1 VINVKGNIPL
11 AENMNSPKTEPNNQ
25 INITAKKRLGNWGEY
40 KTGFLFASPWIIGLL
55 VFYAIPLFSSIYFSF
70 TSYSILQPGEFVGL
84 ENYKNLMRDEL
95 FWKSVY
101 NTVYFAVFYVPLGII
116 FGVALAMMLNMKV
129 KGMAV
134 YRTIFFLPTLVPH
147 VALAVLWMWLLN
159 PGFGLVNGVLST
171 IGIDG
176 PSWLGSET
184 WSKPSLILMS
194 LWGIGQA
201 VVIYLAG
208 LGDIPE
214 DYYDAAEVDGANWFQ
229 KTFHITIP
237 LLTPVIFF
245 NLVMGII
252 GAFQQFT
259 LPYTLTQGKG
269 TPANSLT
276 FYVMYLY
283 DNGFKFFKM
292 GYASAMAW
300 VLFVIIMALT
310 AFVFI
315 TSKRWVHYQG
325 K

>member
-1 VINVKGNIPL
+1 MSQQETISVQKSV
-11 AENMNSPKTEPNNQ
+11 S
-25 INITAKKRLGNWGEY
+25 AKKMIRRKKRKSNIY
-40 KTGFLFASPWIIGLL
+40 GFLFASPWIIGLL
-55 VFYAIPLFSSIYFSF
+55 LFYAFPLLASIYFSF
-70 TSYSILQPGEFVGL
+70 TTYSILQPGEFIGL
-84 ENYKNLMRDEL
+84 DNYKQLMNDDI

-101 NTVYFAVFYVPLGII
+101 NTIYFAILFVPLSII
-116 FGVALAMMLNMKV
+116 MGVSLAMMLNMKI
-129 KGMAV
+129 KGMAI
-134 YRTIFFLPTLVPH
+134 YRTIYFLPTLVPH

-159 PGFGLVNGVLST
+159 PGFGLVNGFLDT
-171 IGIDG
+171 IGIQG
-176 PSWLGSET
+176 PAWLGSET

-208 LGDIPE
+208 LADIPQ
-214 DYYDAAEVDGANWFQ
+214 DYYDAADVDGANWFK
-229 KTFHITIP
+229 KTFHITLP

-245 NLVMGII
+245 NLIMGVI

-259 LPYTLTQGKG
+259 LPYALTQGSGK
-269 TPANSLT
+269 PANSLT

-300 VLFVIIMALT
+300 ILFVVIMILTSII
-310 AFVFI
+310 FI

>member
-1 VINVKGNIPL
+1 VKSNPINEKTTQHVQVRTKRKNIL
-11 AENMNSPKTEPNNQ
+11 ANFS
-25 INITAKKRLGNWGEY
+25 EY
-40 KTGFLFASPWIIGLL
+40 KYGILFALPWIIGLII
-55 VFYAIPLFSSIYFSF
+55 FYAIPLFSSIYFSF
-70 TSYSILQPGEFVGL
+70 TTYSILQPGEFIGL
-84 ENYKNLMRDEL
+84 QNYKDLFHDPL

-101 NTVYFAVFYVPLGII
+101 NTIYFTVFFVPLSII

-159 PGFGLVNGVLST
+159 PGFGLVNGLLNT
-171 IGIDG
+171 IGIEG
-176 PSWLGSET
+176 PAWLGSET

-208 LGDIPE
+208 LGDIPD
-214 DYYDAAEVDGANWFQ
+214 DYYDAADVDGANWFQ
-229 KTFHITIP
+229 KTFHITLP

-259 LPYTLTQGKG
+259 LPYTLTQGQG

-300 VLFVIIMALT
+300 IFFIIIMALT
-310 AFVFI
+310 AVVFI

>member
-1 VINVKGNIPL
+1 VKSNPINEKTTQHVQVRTKRKNIL
-11 AENMNSPKTEPNNQ
+11 ANFS
-25 INITAKKRLGNWGEY
+25 EY
-40 KTGFLFASPWIIGLL
+40 KYGILFALPWIIGLII
-55 VFYAIPLFSSIYFSF
+55 FYAIPLFSSIYFSF
-70 TSYSILQPGEFVGL
+70 TTYSILQPGEFIGL
-84 ENYKNLMRDEL
+84 QNYKDLFHDPL

-101 NTVYFAVFYVPLGII
+101 NTIYFTVFFVPLSII

-159 PGFGLVNGVLST
+159 PGFGLVNGLLNT
-171 IGIDG
+171 IGIEG
-176 PSWLGSET
+176 PAWLGSET

-208 LGDIPE
+208 LGDIPD
-214 DYYDAAEVDGANWFQ
+214 DYYDAADVDGANWFQ
-229 KTFHITIP
+229 KTFHITLP

-259 LPYTLTQGKG
+259 LPYTLTQGQG

-300 VLFVIIMALT
+300 ILFIIIMALT
-310 AFVFI
+310 AVVFI

>member
-1 VINVKGNIPL
+1 MKSNPINEKTTQHVQVRTKRKNIL
-11 AENMNSPKTEPNNQ
+11 ANFS
-25 INITAKKRLGNWGEY
+25 EY
-40 KTGFLFASPWIIGLL
+40 KYGILFALPWIIGLII
-55 VFYAIPLFSSIYFSF
+55 FYAIPLFSSIYFSF
-70 TSYSILQPGEFVGL
+70 TTYSILQPGEFIGL
-84 ENYKNLMRDEL
+84 QNYKDLFHDPL

-101 NTVYFAVFYVPLGII
+101 NTIYFTVFFVPLSII

-159 PGFGLVNGVLST
+159 PGFGLVNGLLNT
-171 IGIDG
+171 IGIEG
-176 PSWLGSET
+176 PAWLGSET

-208 LGDIPE
+208 LGDIPD
-214 DYYDAAEVDGANWFQ
+214 DYYDAADVDGANWFQ
-229 KTFHITIP
+229 KTFHITLP

-259 LPYTLTQGKG
+259 LPYTLTQGQG

-300 VLFVIIMALT
+300 ILFIIIMALT
-310 AFVFI
+310 AVVFI